1 LLSTIARPMGRRDNC
16 MITFAPAGASANPLM
31 SCRRTPGEVAESGA
45 LEDLLDSLV
54 NELSIF

>member
-1 LLSTIARPMGRRDNC
+1 